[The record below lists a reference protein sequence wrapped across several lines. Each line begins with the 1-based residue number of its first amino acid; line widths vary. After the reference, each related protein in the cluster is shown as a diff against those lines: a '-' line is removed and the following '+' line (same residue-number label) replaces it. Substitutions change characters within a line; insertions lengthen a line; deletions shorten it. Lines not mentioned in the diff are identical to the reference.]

1 MALLG
6 KNGVTVDGVTLE
18 AGSDPVPLPSQ
29 AYIQIGA
36 EVAFYFLLPKDPEA
50 MFRTTRKCK

>member
-6 KNGVTVDGVTLE
+6 KNGVTVDGVAYE
-18 AGSDPVPLPSQ
+18 PGSEPVPLSSQ

-36 EVAFYFLLPKDPEA
+36 EVAFYFLLPKDPDA
-50 MFRTTRKCK
+50 IFRTTRKRK